1 MVKSKLKLWYK
12 GGGLQLKGVTTS
24 NSSTNIRSNR
34 KRNNN
39 TQKRQIT
46 NNVSKM
52 SGEQLMKR
60 VPVLPD
66 DEFPTFTANGRKLS
80 KYGEPEDE
88 ITGETRLSNTP
99 DLRRFPTGS
108 LGYGSYGSLGYG
120 GIGLASRLNDEAYY
134 GSAKRRVQDITSSM
148 NSTKRQEKRE
158 KFELS
163 KELCL
168 ETDKKSKIKPDELK
182 KKAEKTYVANR
193 GKGVSKKNKMFEA
206 KDEFFKVL
214 LSRIVKQGVNQ
225 EDVSNMFVNIGNIY
239 REVKEYDAAILCF
252 KSALRI
258 LMTISGID
266 ISKLSLVECFIAET
280 YYMKNEKEYA
290 EKAVEILS
298 RNRVILASDRKMD
311 KNDVL
316 RRKIKKFSN
325 LETQIRNKHR
335 VKERS

>member
-1 MVKSKLKLWYK
+1 
-12 GGGLQLKGVTTS
+12 
-24 NSSTNIRSNR
+24 
-34 KRNNN
+34 
-39 TQKRQIT
+39 
-46 NNVSKM
+46 
-52 SGEQLMKR
+52 
-60 VPVLPD
+60 VLNDPN
-66 DEFPTFTANGRKLS
+66 FPTFRSNGRELS
-80 KYGEPEDE
+80 KYGEIKDE
-88 ITGETRLSNTP
+88 ITGETALNTTP
-99 DLRRFPTGS
+99 DLRRLPRRS

-148 NSTKRQEKRE
+148 NSTKRQEKKE

-193 GKGVSKKNKMFEA
+193 GKGASKKNKMFEA
-206 KDEFFKVL
+206 KDEFLKVL

-325 LETQIRNKHR
+325 LETRIRNKHR

>member
-1 MVKSKLKLWYK
+1 
-12 GGGLQLKGVTTS
+12 
-24 NSSTNIRSNR
+24 
-34 KRNNN
+34 
-39 TQKRQIT
+39 
-46 NNVSKM
+46 
-52 SGEQLMKR
+52 
-60 VPVLPD
+60 
-66 DEFPTFTANGRKLS
+66 
-80 KYGEPEDE
+80 
-88 ITGETRLSNTP
+88 
-99 DLRRFPTGS
+99 
-108 LGYGSYGSLGYG
+108 
-120 GIGLASRLNDEAYY
+120 
-134 GSAKRRVQDITSSM
+134 
-148 NSTKRQEKRE
+148 
-158 KFELS
+158 
-163 KELCL
+163 
-168 ETDKKSKIKPDELK
+168 
-182 KKAEKTYVANR
+182 VANR
-193 GKGVSKKNKMFEA
+193 GKGASKKNKMFEA
-206 KDEFFKVL
+206 KDQFLTVL

-239 REVKEYDAAILCF
+239 REVKEYDTAILCF

-311 KNDVL
+311 QNEVL

>member
-1 MVKSKLKLWYK
+1 M
-12 GGGLQLKGVTTS
+12 
-24 NSSTNIRSNR
+24 
-34 KRNNN
+34 
-39 TQKRQIT
+39 
-46 NNVSKM
+46 
-52 SGEQLMKR
+52 
-60 VPVLPD
+60 P
-66 DEFPTFTANGRKLS
+66 
-80 KYGEPEDE
+80 
-88 ITGETRLSNTP
+88 
-99 DLRRFPTGS
+99 RRS
-108 LGYGSYGSLGYG
+108 LGYGSYGSYGSLGYG
-120 GIGLASRLNDEAYY
+120 GIGLASRLNDEAYF
-134 GSAKRRVQDITSSM
+134 GSAKRRVQDITRSM
-148 NSTKRQEKRE
+148 NSTKLQEKRE

-193 GKGVSKKNKMFEA
+193 GKGASKKNKMFEA
-206 KDEFFKVL
+206 KDQFLTVL

-239 REVKEYDAAILCF
+239 REVKEYDTAILCF

-298 RNRVILASDRKMD
+298 RNRIILASDRKMD

-325 LETQIRNKHR
+325 LETRIRNKHR